1 MRRRNGIDLYKG
13 VLNVSFIRTGIIGS
27 ALAAASLAIATP
39 ALAHPKLIASNPAA
53 NASVAKPSKLEL
65 RFSEKLV
72 GNFSSVDLVM
82 TGMPGMANHGPMK
95 ISGLTSSVAGDG
107 KTLVVKLQQPLAAGT
122 YKLDWHAVSADTH
135 RVSGTYSFRV
145 K

>member
-1 MRRRNGIDLYKG
+1 M
-13 VLNVSFIRTGIIGS
+13 SFIRTGLIGS
-27 ALAAASLAIATP
+27 TLAAAALAVATP
-39 ALAHPKLIASNPAA
+39 ALAHPKLVASNPAA
-53 NASVAKPSKLEL
+53 NAIVAKPSSLQL

-72 GNFSSVDLVM
+72 GQFSSVDLVM

-95 ISGLTSSVAGDG
+95 INGVATSVGADG
-107 KTLVVKLQQPLAAGT
+107 KTLVVKLKQPLAAGS

-135 RVSGTYSFRV
+135 RVNGSYSFRV

>member
-1 MRRRNGIDLYKG
+1 M
-13 VLNVSFIRTGIIGS
+13 SFIRTGLIGS
-27 ALAAASLAIATP
+27 TLAAAALVMATP
-39 ALAHPKLIASNPAA
+39 ALAHPKLVASNPAA
-53 NASVAKPSKLEL
+53 NAIVAKPSSLQL

-72 GNFSSVDLVM
+72 GQFSSVDLVM

-95 ISGLTSSVAGDG
+95 INGVATSVGADG
-107 KTLVVKLQQPLAAGT
+107 KTLVVKLKQPLAAGS

-135 RVSGTYSFRV
+135 RVNGSYSFRV

>member
-1 MRRRNGIDLYKG
+1 MSFGRNGL
-13 VLNVSFIRTGIIGS
+13 T
-27 ALAAASLAIATP
+27 ALAVASTFLVATP
-39 ALAHPKLIASNPAA
+39 ALAHPKLVAANPAA
-53 NASVAKPSKLEL
+53 NSLVAKPSKIEL

-72 GNFSSVDLVM
+72 GQFSSVDLAM

-95 ISGLTSSVAGDG
+95 VSGVATSIGGDG
-107 KTLVVKLQQPLAAGT
+107 KTLVVTLKKPLAAGT

-135 RVSGTYSFRV
+135 RVNGSYSFRV

>member
-1 MRRRNGIDLYKG
+1 M
-13 VLNVSFIRTGIIGS
+13 SFIRTGIIGS
-27 ALAAASLAIATP
+27 AIAAAALAIATP
-39 ALAHPKLIASNPAA
+39 ALAHPKLVASNPAA
-53 NASVAKPSKLEL
+53 NALIAKPSKLEL

-72 GNFSSVDLVM
+72 GSFSSVDLAM

-95 ISGLTSSVAGDG
+95 ISGLATSVGADG
-107 KTLVVKLQQPLAAGT
+107 KTLVVKLRQPLAAGT

-135 RVSGTYSFRV
+135 RVNGSYSFRV

>member
-1 MRRRNGIDLYKG
+1 M
-13 VLNVSFIRTGIIGS
+13 SFIRTGLIGS
-27 ALAAASLAIATP
+27 TLAAAALAMATP
-39 ALAHPKLIASNPAA
+39 ALAHPKLVASNPAA
-53 NASVAKPSKLEL
+53 NAIVAKPSSLQL

-72 GNFSSVDLVM
+72 GQFSSVDLVM

-95 ISGLTSSVAGDG
+95 INGVATSVGADG
-107 KTLVVKLQQPLAAGT
+107 KTLVVKLKQPLAAGS

-135 RVSGTYSFRV
+135 RVNGSYSFRV

>member
-1 MRRRNGIDLYKG
+1 MSL
-13 VLNVSFIRTGIIGS
+13 IRTGLTGS
-27 ALAAASLAIATP
+27 TLAAAALAIATP

-53 NASVAKPSKLEL
+53 NAIVAKPSSLQL

-72 GNFSSVDLVM
+72 GNFSSVDLTM

-95 ISGLTSSVAGDG
+95 INGLATSVAGDG
-107 KTLVVKLQQPLAAGT
+107 KTLVVKFKRPLAAGT

-135 RVSGTYSFRV
+135 RVNGTYSFRV

>member
-1 MRRRNGIDLYKG
+1 M
-13 VLNVSFIRTGIIGS
+13 SFIRTGIIGS
-27 ALAAASLAIATP
+27 ALAAAAFSFATP
-39 ALAHPKLIASNPAA
+39 ALAHPKLVAANPAA
-53 NASVAKPSKLEL
+53 NALVAKPSKLEL

-72 GNFSSVDLVM
+72 GQFSSVDLVM

-95 ISGLTSSVAGDG
+95 VSGLATSVGADG
-107 KTLVVKLQQPLAAGT
+107 KTLVVKLKQPLAAGT

-135 RVSGTYSFRV
+135 RVNGSYSFNV

>member
-1 MRRRNGIDLYKG
+1 M
-13 VLNVSFIRTGIIGS
+13 SFLRTGLIGS
-27 ALAAASLAIATP
+27 TLAAAALAMATP
-39 ALAHPKLIASNPAA
+39 ALAHPKLVASNPAA
-53 NASVAKPSKLEL
+53 NAIVAKPSSLQL

-72 GNFSSVDLVM
+72 GQFSSVDLVM

-95 ISGLTSSVAGDG
+95 INGVATSVGADG
-107 KTLVVKLQQPLAAGT
+107 KTLVVKLKQPLAAGS

-135 RVSGTYSFRV
+135 RVNGSYSFRV

>member
-1 MRRRNGIDLYKG
+1 M
-13 VLNVSFIRTGIIGS
+13 SFIRTGLIGS
-27 ALAAASLAIATP
+27 ALAAAALAMATP
-39 ALAHPKLIASNPAA
+39 ALTHPKLVGSNPAA
-53 NASVAKPSKLEL
+53 NAIVAKPSSITL

-72 GNFSSVDLVM
+72 GQFSSVELVM

-95 ISGLTSSVAGDG
+95 INGFATSVGGDG
-107 KTLVVKLQQPLAAGT
+107 KTLVVKLKQPLAAGT

-135 RVSGTYSFRV
+135 RVNGTYSFRV